1 MIIAPVYLFWKKK
14 LFCIVGEFP
23 ERINDAQTAKEN
35 LRQAMSN
42 EKVKGFGD
50 VLVAKDVNQ
59 GIVSL

>member
-1 MIIAPVYLFWKKK
+1 
-14 LFCIVGEFP
+14 LFCFVGEFP